1 MSGLGDDYCAEIDTL
16 QDNCRTLRDR
26 DPDNEYLQLI
36 EFDKYGQVLIKLE
49 FWKRFGPEDKE
60 IPHYNLHALAEA
72 NKQLEETIREAE
84 QKGLASKLIGQ
95 TKFLRR
101 R

>member
-16 QDNCRTLRDR
+16 QDNCRTLRDM

-36 EFDKYGQVLIKLE
+36 KFNEYGQVLIKLE
-49 FWKRFGPEDKE
+49 FWKRFGPKDKD

-72 NKQLEETIREAE
+72 NEHLRAAIREAE
-84 QKGLASKLIGQ
+84 QKGLASKID
-95 TKFLRR
+95 
-101 R
+101 